1 MLIDWSQ
8 NDARK
13 TTVCVY
19 SLRATERPSVST
31 PLQWEEVRAAL
42 DSGDP
47 RAPRVR
53 RPGRCSSGSAARGD
67 LFAAALSLV
76 QTLPEL
82 NRLHRSRSLTL
93 ERSTGAAPGV
103 RRSPAPATRA

>member
-19 SLRATERPSVST
+19 SLRAIERPGVST
-31 PLQWEEVRAAL
+31 PLEWEEVSAAL

-47 RAPRVR
+47 
-53 RPGRCSSGSAARGD
+53 ARLAFTPEQVLERIGQLGD
-67 LFAAALSLV
+67 LFAGVLSLV
-76 QTLPEL
+76 QELPD
-82 NRLHRSRSLTL
+82 
-93 ERSTGAAPGV
+93 A
-103 RRSPAPATRA
+103 